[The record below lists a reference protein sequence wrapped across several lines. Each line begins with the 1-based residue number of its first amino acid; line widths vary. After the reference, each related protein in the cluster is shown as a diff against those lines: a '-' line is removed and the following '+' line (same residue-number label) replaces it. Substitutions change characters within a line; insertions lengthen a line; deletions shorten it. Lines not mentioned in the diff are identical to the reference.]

1 MTRKR
6 RASEQNTTRQG
17 EEVETHDE
25 QGMPRERQ
33 LRTYVP
39 YVHTWQGVIAL
50 NHGTIQSGPPS
61 SSPSLLLRLLT
72 RPGGD
77 FLRGRRANP
86 THETN
91 TYVRT
96 YVRTHEYV
104 SAPP

>member
-17 EEVETHDE
+17 EEGETQDE

-72 RPGGD
+72 RPGGIFYVGD
-77 FLRGRRANP
+77 VPILLMSQIR
-86 THETN
+86 

-96 YVRTHEYV
+96 YVPMST
-104 SAPP
+104 